1 MTIKRYADIF
11 EELYSRYNKREY
23 VHPDPLEFL
32 YNYEDPRDREICG
45 LIASS
50 LAYGRV
56 RQILKSVF
64 AVLDA
69 MKPTPSIF
77 LKGSSLESL
86 EKAFSGFKHRFSTG
100 GEIALTLYGVKGILE
115 RHGSLENLFVSGLK
129 GCENGEGRGD
139 IRENGNITPAL
150 MAFVRELNAP
160 FKGRPNT
167 LIPSHEKGSSMKRL
181 NLFLR
186 WMVRE
191 DAVDPGGWEEVRPSQ
206 LMIPLDV
213 HMHGISLSLGITE
226 RKQAN
231 IRTVDEVTE
240 AFRVISPEDPA
251 RYDFVLTR
259 FGIRDE
265 LCSKALIN
273 DINSRLQ
280 SA

>member
-1 MTIKRYADIF
+1 MTIKYYADIF
-11 EELYSRYNKREY
+11 EELYYRYNRREY

-32 YNYEDPRDREICG
+32 YKYEDPRDREICG

-56 RQILKSVF
+56 RQILKSVS
-64 AVLDA
+64 AVLEK
-69 MKPTPSIF
+69 MKPTPSKF
-77 LKGSSLESL
+77 LRDSSLESL
-86 EKAFSGFKHRFSTG
+86 EGAFSGFKHRFSTG
-100 GEIALTLYGVKGILE
+100 EEVALTLFSVKRILDRYGYLE
-115 RHGSLENLFVSGLK
+115 KLFVSGLK
-129 GCENGEGRGD
+129 GCEDGGDGEGVNKND
-139 IRENGNITPAL
+139 KMTHAL
-150 MAFVRELNAP
+150 FAFVRELNEP
-160 FKGRPNT
+160 FNGGPNS

-191 DAVDPGGWEEVRPSQ
+191 DAVDPGGWKGVKPSQ
-206 LMIPLDV
+206 LMIPLDI
-213 HMHGISLSLGITE
+213 HMHGISLSLGITG

-231 IRTVDEVTE
+231 IKTVDEVTE

-265 LCSKALIN
+265 LCPKVLIR
-273 DINSRLQ
+273 DINSKLR
-280 SA
+280 SS

>member
-11 EELYSRYNKREY
+11 EELYCRYNRREY

-45 LIASS
+45 LVASS

-56 RQILKSVF
+56 RQILKSVS
-64 AVLDA
+64 AVLER
-69 MKPTPSIF
+69 MEPTPSKF
-77 LKGSSLESL
+77 LRDSSLESL
-86 EKAFSGFKHRFSTG
+86 KGVYSGFKHRFSTG
-100 GEIALTLYGVKGILE
+100 EEMALTLFSVKRILE
-115 RHGSLENLFVSGLK
+115 RQGSLENLFVSGLDGRETGDD
-129 GCENGEGRGD
+129 GC
-139 IRENGNITPAL
+139 GNRSDGITPAL
-150 MAFVRELNAP
+150 LNFVRELNAP
-160 FKGRPNT
+160 FNGRQNS

-186 WMVRE
+186 WMVRR
-191 DAVDPGGWEEVRPSQ
+191 DAVDPGGWERVRPSQ
-206 LMIPLDV
+206 LMIPLDI

-231 IRTVDEVTE
+231 IRTVDEVTG
-240 AFRVISPEDPA
+240 AFRAISPEDPA
-251 RYDFVLTR
+251 KYDFVLTR

-265 LCSKALIN
+265 LCPKELIG
-273 DINSRLQ
+273 DINSRIR